1 MKRVVLLFVALWA
14 LALCSMAQT
23 CRIYA
28 AFVYSEDKVKINYGT
43 EKKYEPLKD
52 EAGRELRFFSFPG
65 ALNYLSSQGWRLE
78 GNFTEVS
85 GSSGGF
91 KGNNWG
97 RTSSETT
104 YIISKEVSE
113 EEAKALFEQVV
124 KEVKE

>member
-1 MKRVVLLFVALWA
+1 MKRAVLLFVALWA
-14 LALCSMAQT
+14 LTLCGMAQT

-65 ALNYLSSQGWRLE
+65 ALNYLSGQGWRLE

-104 YIISKEVSE
+104 YIISREVPE
-113 EEAKALFEQVV
+113 AEAKILFEQVV

>member
-1 MKRVVLLFVALWA
+1 MKRILFLFAALW
-14 LALCSMAQT
+14 LTALCGMAQT

-28 AFVYSEDKVKINYGT
+28 TCIYVGDKLKINYGT
-43 EKKYEPLKD
+43 EKIYQPLKN
-52 EAGRELRFFSFPG
+52 EAGKELRFFSFPG

-85 GSSGGF
+85 GSSV
-91 KGNNWG
+91 NNWG
-97 RTSSETT
+97 ETLSKTT

-124 KEVKE
+124 KGVKE

>member
-1 MKRVVLLFVALWA
+1 MKRAVLLFVALWA
-14 LALCSMAQT
+14 LALCGMAQT

-28 AFVYSEDKVKINYGT
+28 AFVYSGDKVKINYGT
-43 EKKYEPLKD
+43 EKKYQPLKD
-52 EAGRELRFFSFPG
+52 EAGRELSFFSFPG

-104 YIISKEVSE
+104 YIISKEVPQA
-113 EEAKALFEQVV
+113 EAKALFEQVV
-124 KEVKE
+124 KEAKE

>member
-1 MKRVVLLFVALWA
+1 MKRILFLLAALW
-14 LALCSMAQT
+14 LTVLCGMAQT
-23 CRIYA
+23 YRIYA
-28 AFVYSEDKVKINYGT
+28 AFVYSGDKLKINYGT
-43 EKKYEPLKD
+43 EKKFRPLKN
-52 EAGRELRFFSFPG
+52 EEGNELRFYSFPG

-78 GNFTEVS
+78 GNSTEVS

-97 RTSSETT
+97 ETSSETT

-113 EEAKALFEQVV
+113 EETKALFEQVV

>member
-1 MKRVVLLFVALWA
+1 MKRIALLTVALWITV
-14 LALCSMAQT
+14 LCGMAQT

-28 AFVYSEDKVKINYGT
+28 AFVYSGDKLKINYGT
-43 EKKYEPLKD
+43 EKKYQPLKN
-52 EAGRELRFFSFPG
+52 EAGEELRFFSFPG

-78 GNFTEVS
+78 GNITEVS

-97 RTSSETT
+97 ETSSETT
-104 YIISKEVSE
+104 YIISKEVPAD
-113 EEAKALFEQVV
+113 EAQALFEQVV